1 MHLVPKSPET
11 KRIVKEA
18 FLSISKCW
26 PVLGPGPD
34 FKTQPDMF
42 KGGEDLPQETI
53 QYKCVFFNFVML
65 LK

>member
-11 KRIVKEA
+11 KQIVKEA

-42 KGGEDLPQETI
+42 KGVKTCHKKQSSTND
-53 QYKCVFFNFVML
+53 FFSIL
-65 LK
+65 